1 MLEITERIEKSTEE
15 ITASLTLPFEQR
27 QKSRL
32 RVTLDNGNEASL
44 ILDRGSVLRHGD
56 LLRANNGEIIE
67 VRASL
72 EAVSVIR
79 EPNSHLLSRAC
90 YHLGNRHVP
99 LQIEDGLISYLKDH
113 VLDDMV
119 RLLGLKVDH
128 LDASFEPELGAYQKN
143 HKHQHSHSHE
153 N

>member
-1 MLEITERIEKSTEE
+1 MLEITERIEGYTGTYST
-15 ITASLTLPFEQR
+15 SLTLPFDQR

-44 ILDRGSVLRHGD
+44 ILNRGVVLRHGD
-56 LLRANNGEIIE
+56 LLRSACGEVIQ

-72 EAVSVIR
+72 ESVSVVH

-99 LQIEDGLISYLKDH
+99 LQIGDDSLCYLHDH

-119 RLLGLKVDH
+119 RSLGLVVEHEK
-128 LDASFEPELGAYQKN
+128 ASFEPESGAYQN
-143 HKHQHSHSHE
+143 DGNHQHTHE
-153 N
+153 H